1 MSWSLHFRNP
11 VFLTLS
17 ALVAAGLL
25 GLAAEIKRQHVR
37 PVERRCVELVP
48 FSRLPLPQPGAGG
61 AFRDSALALAVG
73 RTVER
78 LSHMDTQRVF
88 RWDGGSITA
97 GELRHGLEQF
107 LEICGQAENI
117 REFRQ
122 RARGLFDV
130 YRVRS
135 CDGGKEAPRHPVL
148 VTGYFQPE
156 LQASL
161 NRSQVF
167 SYPVYGV
174 PEDMLRIDLRLFD
187 PALPARRLMGRVAG
201 SRVVPY
207 YTRSEIDSGQKEI
220 NAPVLAWLSS
230 PVDGLM
236 LHIQG
241 SGLLRLQDGSTRYI
255 HFAASNGR
263 PYGSIGR
270 WLIKRGWLRPENADW
285 PGIRDWAMKHP
296 DRFRQALEANPRYIF
311 FRWEREGPVGSLGA
325 VLVPMRSVALDQGR
339 FPPGALCLLD
349 LQAAGV
355 AGMNGQHF
363 RGFVLNQDSGSA
375 IKGPCRLDL
384 YCGHGE
390 KAGEIAG
397 RLRHRGDLYVLMPR
411 RRD

>member
-1 MSWSLHFRNP
+1 MPCPVNFRNP
-11 VFLTLS
+11 VFLTLV
-17 ALVAAGLL
+17 ALVVAGLL

-48 FSRLPLPQPGAGG
+48 FSRLPLPGLGHDG
-61 AFRDSALALAVG
+61 AFEDSALALALR

-78 LSHMDTQRVF
+78 LSLMEPQRTF
-88 RWDGGSITA
+88 RWAGGTITA
-97 GELRHGLEQF
+97 GALRHALEQF
-107 LEICGQAENI
+107 LEISAEAGNLQ
-117 REFRQ
+117 EFRRRVQ
-122 RARGLFDV
+122 DLFEV

-135 CDGGKEAPRHPVL
+135 CDSSGEAPQHPVL

-161 NRSQVF
+161 TPGQGF
-167 SYPVYGV
+167 TYPLYGV
-174 PEDMLRIDLRLFD
+174 PEDMLLIDLRLFD
-187 PALPARRLMGRVAG
+187 SALPSRRLVGRADG

-207 YTRSEIDSGQKEI
+207 YTRSEIDSGELKI

-241 SGLLRLQDGSTRYI
+241 SGLLKFQDGSRRYI

-263 PYGSIGR
+263 SYGSIGR
-270 WLIKRGWLRPENADW
+270 WLVKKGWLSLENADW

-296 DRFRQALEANPRYIF
+296 ERFRKALEANPRYIF
-311 FRWEREGPVGSLGA
+311 FKWEREGPVGSLGT

-349 LQAAGV
+349 VQATGGAGV
-355 AGMNGQHF
+355 NGWSF
-363 RGFVLNQDSGSA
+363 RSFVLNQDRGSA
-375 IKGPCRLDL
+375 IKGPCRVDL

-411 RRD
+411 WRD